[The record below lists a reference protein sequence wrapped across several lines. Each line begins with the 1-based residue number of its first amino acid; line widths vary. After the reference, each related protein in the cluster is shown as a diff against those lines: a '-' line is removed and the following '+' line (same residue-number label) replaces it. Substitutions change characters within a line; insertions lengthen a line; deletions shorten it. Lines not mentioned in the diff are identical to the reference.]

1 MVSVSLQLNRFSEQ
15 VLRVANTYETMIYNI
30 APEETD
36 FFGNLYSQCVHMFQ
50 FSGGSMIGTK
60 EGLNK
65 EDLRLKLKIK
75 VEFTLSYSI

>member
-1 MVSVSLQLNRFSEQ
+1 
-15 VLRVANTYETMIYNI
+15 MIYNI

-50 FSGGSMIGTK
+50 FSGGFMIGTK

-65 EDLRLKLKIK
+65 EDLGLKLKIK
-75 VEFTLSYSI
+75 GEFTLSYSINEGLRQLREAVAPAAPR